1 MDGIMNTSNP
11 YGLTFH
17 HLGLAVKHPGLAVK
31 FLTGCGYHIGPVVR
45 DELQN
50 VNARLCNATS
60 QPTVELLYPTETPGP
75 LERILKAQASLIY
88 HVCYECRDREETLR
102 ALDADNH
109 RVGELSTPQ
118 PAVLFGGRRVS
129 FYVVAGFG
137 MIELLEPS

>member
-1 MDGIMNTSNP
+1 MNNPNP
-11 YGLTFH
+11 YGLAFH
-17 HLGLAVKHPGLAVK
+17 HLGLAVKDPELAVR
-31 FLTGCGYHIGPVVR
+31 FLTGCGYRIGPVVR

-50 VNARLCNATS
+50 VNARLCTVAS

-88 HVCYECRDREETLR
+88 HVCYETRDREETLR
-102 ALDADNH
+102 TLEADNH
-109 RVGELSTPQ
+109 RIGVLSPPQ